1 MAGIGKLDAAR
12 QQLDCAI
19 RLLDSEDLAAHTL
32 AFAAYGLL
40 RDLLGHGP
48 DMEVLLRLEKRVKL
62 RNVPEFLKHGKHD
75 PEAILREHSHETAHL
90 TITLAIRLWEEHGQE
105 LTPAMQNFGKRPDP
119 YKPGHRH
126 SAAVETVR
134 QGGPLAELENIVTKP
149 STASSGAIIPGA
161 RRRRKY
167 D

>member
-19 RLLDSEDLAAHTL
+19 RLLDSEDVAAHTL

-75 PEAILREHSHETAHL
+75 PEAILKEHSHETAHL

-119 YKPGHRH
+119 YKPGQSPQRGCRD
-126 SAAVETVR
+126 SAAGRPPCRAGEHRDKTFD
-134 QGGPLAELENIVTKP
+134 GE
-149 STASSGAIIPGA
+149 
-161 RRRRKY
+161 
-167 D
+167 

>member
-19 RLLDSEDLAAHTL
+19 RLLDREDVAAHTL

-75 PEAILREHSHETAHL
+75 PEAILKEHSHETAHL

-126 SAAVETVR
+126 SAAAETVR

>member
-1 MAGIGKLDAAR
+1 
-12 QQLDCAI
+12 
-19 RLLDSEDLAAHTL
+19 
-32 AFAAYGLL
+32 
-40 RDLLGHGP
+40 
-48 DMEVLLRLEKRVKL
+48 MEVLLRLEKR
-62 RNVPEFLKHGKHD
+62 VPEFLKHGKHD
-75 PEAILREHSHETAHL
+75 PEAILKEHSHETAHL